1 MLKYD
6 YLCLIVFI
14 FGTTSQLFFGQS
26 SAVLW
31 GWTIFALF
39 VSVVVALWIAIRV
52 WFARVGPTVFV
63 SPASVIFINKLL
75 SIMVA
80 IPLTGICYLFYIMI
94 QDLPSFVIPSSVFV
108 LVVLIQFVKWQSLK
122 KI

>member
-14 FGTTSQLFFGQS
+14 FGAISQLFFCRS

-31 GWTIFALF
+31 GWMIFTFFILF
-39 VSVVVALWIAIRV
+39 IVALWIAIRV
-52 WFARVGPTVFV
+52 WFARVSPVMGPFV
-63 SPASVIFINKLL
+63 LFLNRLL
-75 SIMVA
+75 SIIVA

-94 QDLPSFVIPSSVFV
+94 HDLPSLIIPSSIFI
-108 LVVLIQFVKWQSLK
+108 LVATIQFVKWQKIK
-122 KI
+122 KSKD